1 MSQQATLTVEHL
13 SVSYDA
19 GDTPLRAVRD
29 VSFSIAP
36 GEAYGLIGESGSGK
50 TTVAF
55 AMMNYL
61 RGGRIEG
68 GRILLQGQPIQD
80 LPKSEL
86 RQIRGN
92 KVAMVYQDPMSSLN
106 PGIRV
111 GEQIAEAL
119 RYHGIADRAGARAR
133 AVRLLADVNLPDP
146 EAMVDRYPHQ
156 LSGGQ
161 QQRIVIAMAL
171 ACEPDLVIMDEPTT
185 GLDVTTEAVI
195 LDLIRELRH
204 KINASILFISH
215 NIAVVAKVCDR
226 VGVLYAGELVEE
238 GRVAEVIRRPKHPYT
253 VGLVASMPSGTDR
266 SQRLASIKG
275 SLPDLTKVPQGC
287 IFADRC
293 LISRDVCLAGRPPA
307 IEVGPAHISRC
318 LFPDEAQDV
327 IQKAEARVV
336 APARAAGPAE
346 TVMHIDDLK
355 LWYTRRRGLRVWH
368 KPQPV
373 RAVNGVTLDIEAGRT
388 LAVVGESGSGKSTL
402 ARCVVGLVPPTGGA
416 IEFHGERLG
425 GRARQRGVKTRQ
437 RIQIIFQNPE
447 SALNP
452 QRTVGE
458 IIARP
463 LKLYNCV
470 EPSRI
475 DERVAELMKA
485 VNLPARY
492 ASRYPHQLSGGEK
505 QRVSIARV
513 LGTEP
518 DLIICDEPTSA
529 LDISVQA
536 AVLNALSDLQARH
549 GLSYMFISHDL
560 GVVRYISDRVAV
572 MYLGVVVET
581 GPTEAVF
588 KAPHHPYTE
597 SLVAALPDL
606 SGNGEKPEVRLQ
618 GTPPSPTARIKG
630 CVFASRC
637 PRKVGAICETTPPPV
652 QNLADGRKLACHIP
666 VDELAR
672 LQGAVPAVAA
682 G

>member
-1 MSQQATLTVEHL
+1 MSRQATLTVENL

-19 GDTPLRAVRD
+19 GDMPLRAVRD

-55 AMMNYL
+55 AMMSYL
-61 RGGRIEG
+61 RGGRVDG
-68 GRILLQGQPIQD
+68 GRVLLQGRPIQD
-80 LPKSEL
+80 LPKDEL
-86 RQIRGN
+86 RRIRGN

-111 GEQIAEAL
+111 GEQIAEGL
-119 RYHGIADRAGARAR
+119 RHHGLADRAAARER
-133 AVRLLADVNLPDP
+133 AVKLLADVNLPDP

-195 LDLIRELRH
+195 LDLIGELRR

-238 GRVAEVIRRPKHPYT
+238 GRVADVIRRPKHPYT
-253 VGLVASMPSGTDR
+253 AGLVASMPSGTDR

-275 SLPDLTKVPQGC
+275 SLPDLTQVPAGC

-293 LISRDVCLAGRPPA
+293 LVSRDVCLTGRPPA
-307 IEVGPAHISRC
+307 AAVGPAHLSRC
-318 LFPDEAQDV
+318 LFPDAVQDAV
-327 IQKAEARVV
+327 RQAEARV
-336 APARAAGPAE
+336 ALPTRAVEATGSIMRIE
-346 TVMHIDDLK
+346 DLK
-355 LWYTRRRGLRVWH
+355 LWYTRRRGLRFWQA
-368 KPQPV
+368 PPPV

-416 IEFHGERLG
+416 IEFRGERLG
-425 GRARQRGVKTRQ
+425 GRARQRSVKTRQ

-463 LKLYNCV
+463 LKLYDCV

-475 DERVAELMKA
+475 EARVGELMQA

-588 KAPHHPYTE
+588 RGPHHPYTE

-606 SGNGEKPEVRLQ
+606 SGRSGKPEVRLQ
-618 GTPPSPTARIKG
+618 GTPPSPAARIEG

-637 PRKVGAICETTPPPV
+637 PRKLGPICETVPPPV
-652 QNLADGRKLACHIP
+652 QDLAQGRRLACHIP
-666 VDELAR
+666 VEDLAR
-672 LQGAVPAVAA
+672 LQGTAPAVAA
-682 G
+682 R